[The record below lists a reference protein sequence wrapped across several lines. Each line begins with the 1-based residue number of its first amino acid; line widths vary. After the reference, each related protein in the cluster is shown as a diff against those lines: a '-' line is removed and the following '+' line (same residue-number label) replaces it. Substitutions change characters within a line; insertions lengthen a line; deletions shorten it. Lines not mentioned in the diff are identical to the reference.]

1 METIYSDW
9 TDIDQKTLEQ
19 NILKHYALII
29 HIEVQTNLWHSHI
42 IWEICSEDKSC
53 LNNCLLQNPP
63 EPYRWFLFRVD
74 PSVCLL
80 GWAI

>member
-29 HIEVQTNLWHSHI
+29 HIEVQTNLLAQSHYLG
-42 IWEICSEDKSC
+42 D
-53 LNNCLLQNPP
+53 
-63 EPYRWFLFRVD
+63 LF
-74 PSVCLL
+74 
-80 GWAI
+80 